1 MANLKAIRNRIGSV
15 KNTQQITRAMKMV
28 AAAKLRRAQDALMQG
43 RPYAQGLAETIR
55 RLSASVEDE
64 VHPLMHRS
72 EGTRTLL
79 VVVTSDRGLCGAFN
93 SSINRAA
100 EALLSEKLGNEL
112 ESVDLAIIGRKGN
125 DYLRRRTEKLGTK
138 IVHYFQDVYS
148 NLNIETVKGIC
159 DVISGDFVEGKYDQ
173 VFVLFN
179 EFKSAIQ
186 QDTRVERLL
195 PLCAEELTVED
206 AESIDEYDFEPQP
219 KELFSYLLPLYLNKQ
234 MYRVLQES
242 VASEMGARMTAMDSA
257 TNNASDLIAKLTLE
271 FNRARQA
278 AITTEIIEI
287 VSGANAL

>member
-43 RPYAQGLAETIR
+43 RPYAQGLAETIK
-55 RLSASVEDE
+55 RLAVSVDEDL
-64 VHPLMHRS
+64 HPLMQRS
-72 EGTRTLL
+72 ENTRTLL

-100 EALLSEKLGNEL
+100 ETLVKEKLGTEF
-112 ESVDLAIIGRKGN
+112 ESVDLAIIGRKGT
-125 DYLRRRTEKLGTK
+125 DYLRRRTEKLGTR
-138 IVHYFQDVYS
+138 IEHYFQDVYS
-148 NLNIETVKGIC
+148 DLSIETVQRIC
-159 DVISGDFVEGKYDQ
+159 DVLSADFVDGKYDQ
-173 VFVLFN
+173 VYVLYN
-179 EFKSAIQ
+179 EFKSAIVQ
-186 QDTRVERLL
+186 ETQVERLL
-195 PLCAEELTVED
+195 PLSSDELGSEESEGIED
-206 AESIDEYDFEPQP
+206 YEFEPAP
-219 KELFSYLLPLYLNKQ
+219 EELFSYLLPLYLNKQ
-234 MYRVLQES
+234 LHRILQES

>member
-43 RPYAQGLAETIR
+43 RPYAQGLAETIQ
-55 RLSASVEDE
+55 RLAVSVDE
-64 VHPLMHRS
+64 ELHPLMQRS
-72 EGTRTLL
+72 DSTRTLL

-100 EALLSEKLGNEL
+100 EALIKEKLGTEF

-125 DYLRRRTEKLGTK
+125 DYLRRRTEKLGTR
-138 IVHYFQDVYS
+138 IEHFFQDVYTDLS
-148 NLNIETVKGIC
+148 IETVKEIC
-159 DVISGDFVEGKYDQ
+159 DVLTSDFVEGKYDQ
-173 VFVLFN
+173 VYVLYN
-179 EFKSAIQ
+179 EFKSAIAQ
-186 QDTRVERLL
+186 ETQVERLL
-195 PLCAEELTVED
+195 PLSPDELGNED
-206 AESIDEYDFEPQP
+206 AESIEDYDFEPAP
-219 KELFSYLLPLYLNKQ
+219 KELFSYLLPLYINKQ
-234 MYRVLQES
+234 VYRILQES